1 MKNFVF
7 DGLAYAKSVI
17 NNHDI
22 DGKNANEHMLL
33 LAKYNF
39 YVNKMD
45 DASNYRSIVDYMNKY
60 WCLFVEADYQMKIE
74 DYVKNAHKYPFKD
87 IESIKITRKEL
98 DFIANLNNIRLEKI
112 AFVLLCIAKYE
123 CYYHE
128 EPKYWISWSLNNISK
143 LARVHVTKDENRKL
157 FRDLVVAGVI
167 ESNSSNGNLF
177 EHVLFV
183 SDDKEDEVVLELS
196 EIDYKELAY
205 TYLFYKSGFS
215 GYKHCERC
223 GILVKVKA
231 NNQKYCKDCA
241 QKVEQESI
249 KNRVRKHRSQCNDSE
264 PLVNN
269 A

>member
-1 MKNFVF
+1 MMKNFVF

-22 DGKNANEHMLL
+22 DSKNANEHMLL

-39 YVNKMD
+39 HVNKMD
-45 DASNYRSIVDYMNKY
+45 DTSNYRSIVDYMNKY

-128 EPKYWISWSLNNISK
+128 EPKYWISWSLNNIAK

-157 FRDLVVAGVI
+157 FRDLVVANVI

-183 SDDKEDEVVLELS
+183 SDDKEDEIVLELS

-205 TYLFYKSGFS
+205 TYLFYKNGFS
-215 GYKHCERC
+215 GYKHCEKC
-223 GILVKVKA
+223 GILVKVKS
-231 NNQKYCKDCA
+231 NCQKYCKDCYE
-241 QKVEQESI
+241 KVHREQIAECQRRRR
-249 KNRVRKHRSQCNDSE
+249 N
-264 PLVNN
+264 VNQ
-269 A
+269 